1 MTVEESQ
8 ISPAGSASAATSN
21 SASGAKAK
29 MVNASPNTS
38 AIPMEGAAS
47 FAENIDTNSFEALVQ
62 TNPSKADELLNK
74 LTEVTG
80 VTDRPTLY
88 KAFNQSRKSD
98 QRREFNVTHAI
109 ELLLQLSEYSASA
122 MPAPQG
128 PPAPAMEHQQRVK
141 QKTPLQ
147 EFAAPASAINSNVS
161 HTQNFAPPNS
171 PTPGGGTG
179 IGGNGDLVEPAAEA
193 KPLVDLTG
201 PGNNPQAN
209 QNVDADLEKAIQ
221 LSLQEAKR
229 SGGESFGVTKEEED
243 VSRALEAS
251 LMENQFGPK
260 GPRGLM
266 VEYIDPLNPHDRE
279 RRGMVSWDFCYENS
293 HALIYLFRL
302 FSGPLD

>member
-8 ISPAGSASAATSN
+8 ITQAGSASAAPSS
-21 SASGAKAK
+21 SASGPKAK

-38 AIPMEGAAS
+38 SMSVEGADS
-47 FAENIDTNSFEALVQ
+47 FAENNDTNSFEALVQ
-62 TNPSKADELLNK
+62 ANPSKADELLNK

-88 KAFNQSRKSD
+88 KAFNQSRKTD

-109 ELLLQLSEYSASA
+109 ELLLQLSDYSASG
-122 MPAPQG
+122 MSAPPG
-128 PPAPAMEHQQRVK
+128 PPPPSMDHQQRVK

-147 EFAAPASAINSNVS
+147 EFATPASAINSNVS
-161 HTQNFAPPNS
+161 HNQNFAPPNS
-171 PTPGGGTG
+171 PTPGGG
-179 IGGNGDLVEPAAEA
+179 ISVGGNGDLVDPAVEA

-201 PGNNPQAN
+201 PVNNPQGN
-209 QNVDADLEKAIQ
+209 PNVDTDLEKAIQ
-221 LSLQEAKR
+221 LSLQEAKQ
-229 SGGESFGVTKEEED
+229 SGGQSFGVTKEEED

-251 LMENQFGPK
+251 LMENQFGQK

-279 RRGMVSWDFCYENS
+279 RRGMVSLDFY
-293 HALIYLFRL
+293 YLQKI
-302 FSGPLD
+302 G